1 MDAELRRELG
11 LPQAIAT
18 VIGIV
23 IGSGI
28 FALPAA
34 VFAAAQA
41 PGLGLLAWLLGA
53 LVSLAAG
60 LTLAE
65 LTAAMP
71 RAGGVYVYLKEAYGD
86 WAGFLQG
93 WVSLIAYD
101 SASIAAVS
109 MVFATY
115 VDALVP
121 LSYGARLLLGLL
133 AILFVT
139 ILNLVGVREG
149 GGFQTISVIVKLL
162 PFVLLIGFG
171 LLRVRGTDL
180 GPMLPASAG
189 STMVALAGA
198 MLPVLFAYDGW
209 INACALAEEIREPQ
223 RNLPL
228 ALIGGLFGV
237 GVVYLLTNVALLG
250 VVPFTD
256 VVLLEKP
263 VVTMAG
269 SLFGPWGAQF
279 LTVLMLISM
288 LGSTNGM
295 AMTAP
300 RYYWAMAKDG
310 LFPFRRQMSW
320 IHPRFGTPWG
330 AQILTGVVSGVLL
343 LLNTF
348 DQLYT
353 LAIFVIWLEVAAAI
367 GAVFVLRRRR
377 PDLPRPYR
385 AWGYPVV
392 PGIAFAASLWIVWAA
407 FVQAPLMALL
417 GLGLVALGWPLY
429 WWFKKGAVV

>member
-1 MDAELRRELG
+1 MSAELRRELG
-11 LPQAIAT
+11 LPQAVAT

-34 VFAAAQA
+34 VFAAARA

-53 LVSLAAG
+53 LISLAAG

-93 WVSLIAYD
+93 WISLVAYD
-101 SASIAAVS
+101 SASVAAVA

-115 VDALVP
+115 VDAIIP
-121 LSYGARLLLGLL
+121 LSYWARVGVGLG

-139 ILNLVGVREG
+139 VLNLLGVREG
-149 GGFQTISVIVKLL
+149 GGFQTLSMVAKLL
-162 PFVLLIGFG
+162 PMVLLIGFG
-171 LLRVRGTDL
+171 LLRVHGGAL
-180 GPMLPASAG
+180 GPVLPGGG

-198 MLPVLFAYDGW
+198 ILPVLFAYDGW

-237 GVVYLLTNVALLG
+237 GIVYVLLNVALLG
-250 VVPFTD
+250 VVPFTS
-256 VVLLEKP
+256 VTALEKP
-263 VVTMAG
+263 IVTMAG
-269 SLFGPWGAQF
+269 SLFGSWGAQI
-279 LTVLMLISM
+279 LTVLMVLSM
-288 LGSTNGM
+288 LGTTNGM

-310 LFPFRRQMSW
+310 LFPFRRQIGW
-320 IHPRFGTPWG
+320 IHPRYGTPWG
-330 AQILTGVVSGVLL
+330 AQLLTGAVSAVLL

-353 LAIFVIWLEVAAAI
+353 LVIFVIWLEVAAVI
-367 GAVFVLRRRR
+367 GAVFVLRQRR
-377 PDLPRPYR
+377 PEMARPYK

-392 PGIAFAASLWIVWAA
+392 PGIAFVAALWIVWSA
-407 FVQAPLMALL
+407 FVGAPVMAVL
-417 GLGLVALGWPLY
+417 GLGLMALGLPLY
-429 WWFKKGAVV
+429 WWFKRLPA

>member
-1 MDAELRRELG
+1 MSAELRRELG
-11 LPQAIAT
+11 LPQAVAT

-23 IGSGI
+23 VGSGI

-34 VFAAAQA
+34 VFAAARA
-41 PGLGLLAWLLGA
+41 PGLGLVAWLLGA
-53 LVSLAAG
+53 LISIAAG

-93 WVSLIAYD
+93 WVSLVAYD
-101 SASIAAVS
+101 SASIAAVA

-121 LSYGARLLLGLL
+121 LSYGARVGLGLG

-139 ILNLVGVREG
+139 VLNLLGVREG
-149 GGFQTISVIVKLL
+149 GGFQTLSMVAKLL
-162 PFVLLIGFG
+162 PMVLLIGFG
-171 LLRVRGTDL
+171 LLRVRGEAL
-180 GPMLPASAG
+180 GPLLPEGG
-189 STMVALAGA
+189 STMGALAGA
-198 MLPVLFAYDGW
+198 ILPVLFAYDGW
-209 INACALAEEIREPQ
+209 LNACALAEEIREPQ

-237 GVVYLLTNVALLG
+237 GIVYVLLNVALLG
-250 VVPFTD
+250 VVPFTS
-256 VVLLEKP
+256 VTVLEKP

-269 SLFGPWGAQF
+269 SLFGTWGAEF

-310 LFPFRRQMSW
+310 LFPFRRQIGW
-320 IHPRFGTPWG
+320 VHPRFGTPWG
-330 AQILTGVVSGVLL
+330 AQLLTGAASAVLL
-343 LLNTF
+343 LLNSF

-353 LAIFVIWLEVAAAI
+353 LVIFVIWLEVAAVI

-377 PDLPRPYR
+377 PEMARPYR

-392 PGIAFAASLWIVWAA
+392 PGIAFVASLWVVWAA
-407 FVQAPLMALL
+407 FVGAPMMALL
-417 GLGLVALGWPLY
+417 GLGLMALGLPLY
-429 WWFKKGAVV
+429 WWFKRFPA